1 MIRKIVDVK
10 NPILREKSKE
20 VKKID
25 KKIKELVADMLE
37 TLEIQEDPEGVGL
50 AAPQV
55 GKDLR
60 IFVMDYNGKKR
71 VVINPIVLEV
81 SKTKSKSQK
90 SRQRNGQAKGK
101 NKKILE
107 GCLSLPN
114 YYGPIKRPQR
124 IKISYMDLGGKKQV
138 EEFDGFFAQIVQ
150 HEMDHLNGVL
160 FIDRILEQK
169 APLYKFTNDEWE
181 EVELI

>member
-10 NPILREKSKE
+10 NPVLREKSKE

-25 KKIKELVADMLE
+25 KKIKELVGDMME
-37 TLEIQEDPEGVGL
+37 TLEVQEDPEGVGL

-55 GKDLR
+55 GRDLR
-60 IFVMDYNGKKR
+60 IFVMDYSGKKR
-71 VVINPIVLEV
+71 VVINPCVLEV
-81 SKTKSKSQK
+81 SEGLKAKPKTKAKNGK
-90 SRQRNGQAKGK
+90 KKKDRN
-101 NKKILE
+101 ILE

-124 IKISYMDLGGKKQV
+124 IKISYMDLNGKKQV
-138 EEFDGFFAQIVQ
+138 EEFNGFFAQIVQ

-169 APLYKFTNDEWE
+169 SPLYKFEGDEWE